1 MQLNRITAKSL
12 IGIVKQIKTL
22 WNNELVP
29 ILNSLNLTA
38 GKGIRI
44 QKMPAGTII
53 SNIGVASI
61 PKTPDNSSYSTA
73 FKVQYN
79 PESKMLDIGVGY
91 ANCNGIVE
99 TIAPTSIVVKDG
111 LLCLIADKKDT
122 IWQFKID
129 YRDKFDEYSYP
140 IAKITKQDD
149 DIIIQQYPVT
159 VAIMLVSKICP
170 LTKM

>member
-29 ILNSLNLTA
+29 ILNSLNLVA

-53 SNIGVASI
+53 SNIAV
-61 PKTPDNSSYSTA
+61 NSMAMAHNNSNYSTA

-79 PESKMLDIGVGY
+79 PESKMLDVGEGY
-91 ANCNGIVE
+91 ANCNGIAE
-99 TIAPTSIVVKDG
+99 TIAPTRIVAKDG
-111 LLCLIADKKDT
+111 LLCVIAYKSGT
-122 IWQFKID
+122 IWQFRID
-129 YRDKFDEYSYP
+129 YAEKFNEYSYP